1 VTELTIKGK
10 DNPPIK
16 MHVIGLA
23 SGDGVFVFSISSPET
38 NIDSLVKEF
47 VSTTKL
53 VNKRLDVQEE
63 VARIKQGFGKK

>member
-1 VTELTIKGK
+1 VTELTIQGK

-38 NIDSLVKEF
+38 NIDSLVKAF